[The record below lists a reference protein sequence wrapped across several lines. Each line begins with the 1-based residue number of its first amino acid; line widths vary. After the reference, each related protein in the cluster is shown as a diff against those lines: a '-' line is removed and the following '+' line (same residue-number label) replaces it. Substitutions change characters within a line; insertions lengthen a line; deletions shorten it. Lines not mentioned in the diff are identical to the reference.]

1 MTRFTRRH
9 LGGLALAAGALSSPA
24 LAQEYPTRPITI
36 VVAWPP
42 GSGIDV
48 MVRIMMDALREEL
61 GQTIVVDNRGG
72 AAGVIGNQTVAN
84 AAPDG
89 YTLLF
94 TSSALNM
101 VSAMG
106 TRTTYEPTD
115 FVPVANVA
123 WTPSILVAHPSL
135 GVKNAQELIA
145 YARAR
150 PGQLFYATAG
160 VGAPS
165 HYITELF
172 RVRTGIE
179 ATAVPFRGSPQAM
192 AEQIAGRVHFSVQNS
207 STGLPQIRQGTVVPL
222 GITGRSRLPQL
233 PDVPTLEEQ
242 GLDGFAVAS
251 YFNGLLAPKGTPLP
265 IAERV
270 ADAVNKVLARPAIRE
285 RFVPTGNAIDGQ
297 SSPEKF
303 RQLIAEDMRTWAE
316 VARAAN
322 IKAE

>member
-1 MTRFTRRH
+1 MIRFTRRQ
-9 LGGLALAAGALSSPA
+9 LGGLALAAGAFASPA
-24 LAQEYPTRPITI
+24 VAQSYPTRPITI

-72 AAGVIGNQTVAN
+72 AAGVLGNQVVAN

-101 VSAMG
+101 VTAMG
-106 TRTTYEPTD
+106 TRTTYNPQD
-115 FVPVANVA
+115 FVPVVNVA

-135 GVKNAQELIA
+135 GISTAPQLIE

-160 VGAPS
+160 IGAPS
-165 HYITELF
+165 HFITELF
-172 RVRTGIE
+172 RVRTGID
-179 ATAVPFRGSPQAM
+179 ATGVPFRGSPAAM
-192 AEQIAGRVHFSVQNS
+192 AEQIAGRVQFSVQNS
-207 STGLPQIRQGTVVPL
+207 STGLPQIREGKVVAL
-222 GITGRSRLPQL
+222 GVTGRSRLPQL
-233 PDVPTLEEQ
+233 PDLPTLEEQ
-242 GLDGFAVAS
+242 GLSGFAVAS
-251 YFNGLLAPKGTPLP
+251 YWNGLLAPKGTPHA

-270 ADAVNKVLARPAIRE
+270 ATVVNRVLARPAIRE
-285 RFVPTGNAIDGQ
+285 RFVPTGNAIDGR
-297 SSPEKF
+297 STPESF
-303 RQLIAEDMRTWAE
+303 AQLIAEDMRTWSE